1 MSLIVR
7 VIARDG
13 ATPALCRVD
22 LDPSQVA
29 DAKQKNR
36 AKEDEDSPLPCGQHP
51 DDDRE
56 EQNNDR
62 CGEAEHTVI
71 ETQGES
77 VFKDRALR
85 AAATQQASRCRS
97 TRPRPSTSLALVS
110 PAAEA
115 IVLVCLECGAEAE
128 ERAAG
133 WRAYLTD
140 DEDEPAEVGVY
151 CSECAD
157 REFGTAGQ

>member
-22 LDPSQVA
+22 LNPGQVA
-29 DAKQKNR
+29 DAKQKDR

-62 CGEAEHTVI
+62 CGAAEHTVI
-71 ETQGES
+71 ETQRES
-77 VFKDRALR
+77 VFKDRAVR
-85 AAATQQASRCRS
+85 AAATLARS
-97 TRPRPSTSLALVS
+97 GARRGARTALRVGPVAPR
-110 PAAEA
+110 
-115 IVLVCLECGAEAE
+115 
-128 ERAAG
+128 RAQSVTARWG
-133 WRAYLTD
+133 
-140 DEDEPAEVGVY
+140 
-151 CSECAD
+151 SE
-157 REFGTAGQ
+157 